1 MDSLQ
6 NRLNIKLRD
15 LKIQVVSLV
24 HDKEAAYASDGVGV
38 DGMFQQRISR
48 AIFSI
53 ADPLHGVKSLKVDKK
68 NVAKEIMEVESILQ
82 QHHS

>member
-53 ADPLHGVKSLKVDKK
+53 ADPLHGVESL
-68 NVAKEIMEVESILQ
+68 
-82 QHHS
+82 